1 MYDAFNRRSLMP
13 LQKLQF
19 RPGINRETTSYSNEG
34 GWFDMDKVRFRFG
47 YPEKIGGWIKQSS
60 NSFLGTARALHPW
73 VALDGTNYL
82 GTGTNLKYYINEG
95 TQYYDITPI
104 RLTTSA
110 GDVVFGTGADTLN
123 GAVLAAAESIVLT
136 SSSGFPASGRI
147 KIGSEVITYAAISSN
162 TLTGCTRGQNETTAA
177 DHADGAAVTCATIT
191 VTDSSHGA
199 LNGDFVT
206 FSGAASLGGVI
217 TANVLN
223 QEYEITAIVSDDAYQ
238 IEARTVS
245 TIPSITTTDGLNP
258 TFVFAN
264 TSDSGNGGGSIVG
277 VYQINTGLD
286 TTISGNG
293 WGAGSWGRSTWN
305 SAADLTASGQTLR
318 IWSHDNFGEDLV
330 INDRDGNIYYWD
342 KTNGTGSRAVVLSS
356 LSGANKVPTVAKQV
370 MVSDKDRHVIA
381 FGCDP
386 ETAEGTQ
393 DPLLIRFSD
402 QEDVT
407 QWQSL
412 VTNTAGDLR
421 IGSGSKIITAVET
434 RQQILVFTDVSLHA
448 MQFLGPPFTF
458 GINSI
463 SENITIAGPLAS
475 IAVEDNVFWMGA
487 EEFYVYG
494 GSVQRLPCSV
504 RDYVFTNI
512 NTDQLEKV
520 TAGVNSAFAEV
531 TWFYPS
537 ASSSENDSYITYNY
551 EQKIW
556 YYGTLGRTVW
566 LDRGVNAEPISAG
579 TDHYLYLHEI
589 GFDDGSTEPSTAI
602 SAFIESSQM
611 DLGEGEQFAFMRR
624 LIPDMTFRNS
634 TAASPSATMT
644 LKVRNFPGGNY
655 LDSDASSVAKTASV
669 PVEQFTEQVFVR
681 LRGRSFAFRI
691 DSSNTGVAWRLGSPR
706 VDIRPDGRR

>member
-1 MYDAFNRRSLMP
+1 MP

-104 RLTTSA
+104 RLTTGA

-162 TLTGCTRGQNETTAA
+162 TLTGCTRGQNGTTAA

-245 TIPSITTTDGLNP
+245 TISSITTTDGLNP
-258 TFVFAN
+258 TLVFAN

-370 MVSDKDRHVIA
+370 IVSDKDRHVIA

-589 GFDDGSTEPSTAI
+589 GFDDGSTTPATAI
-602 SAFIESSQM
+602 SAYIESSQM

-669 PVEQFTEQVFVR
+669 PIEQFTEQVFVR